1 MSLKIVC
8 AGYLVRCPLGG
19 VSWHHLQYLVGFDR
33 LGHEVM
39 FIEHF
44 GWPRSCYNPAQQEMG
59 SDPSYGI
66 RYVSDLFAR
75 CGLKIKWSY
84 FAEDGSVFGASK
96 EEVEDFCS
104 DCDLYINLS
113 NVNSIAPSVSC
124 RRRVL
129 VDTDPVFTQI
139 GAHGFGVDGYHVRFS
154 YGELVHQN
162 GCSMPTAN
170 VRWIPT
176 RQPVVLDL
184 WTFTVGDVSAPYST
198 IISWAP
204 YPEKTYD
211 GRIYGQKGRE
221 FEPYFSLPRI
231 AHEPMQIA
239 ANAPADV
246 KSRLALGGWGLV
258 DPAIVTRDC
267 WAYQSYIKSSRAEFC
282 VAKHGY
288 VVTHCGWF
296 SDRTTSYLASGR
308 PAVVQD
314 TGFSRFLPCGKGL
327 FPYRTREEAI
337 TAIKSLKRNYHE
349 HSQSARRVVEELFDA
364 RIVLAKLLNASL

>member
-1 MSLKIVC
+1 MSLKILC

-19 VSWHHLQYLVGFDR
+19 LSWHHLQYLAGFDH

-39 FIEHF
+39 FVEHF
-44 GWPRSCYNPAQQEMG
+44 GWPRSCYNPDQKDVG

-66 RYVSDLFAR
+66 RYISDVFAR
-75 CGLKIKWSY
+75 CGLRIKWSY

-96 EEVEDFCS
+96 EEVNDFCT

-113 NVNSIAPSVSC
+113 NLNSIPQSERC

-139 GAHGFGVDGYHVRFS
+139 GAQGLGFDGYDVRFS

-170 VRWIPT
+170 LQWIPT

-184 WTFTVGDVSAPYST
+184 WTFTTGDPSAPYNT
-198 IISWAP
+198 VINFFFERA
-204 YPEKTYD
+204 
-211 GRIYGQKGRE
+211 RE

-231 AHEPMQIA
+231 ADEPMQIA
-239 ANAPADV
+239 ANAPANV
-246 KSRLALGGWGLV
+246 KAKLARGGWCLA
-258 DPAIVTRDC
+258 DPAMVTRDC
-267 WAYQSYIKSSRAEFC
+267 WTYQEYIKSSRAEFC

-288 VVTHCGWF
+288 VATNCGWF
-296 SDRTTSYLASGR
+296 SDRTTAYLASGR

-314 TGFSRFLPCGKGL
+314 TGFSRLLPCGEGL
-327 FPYRTREEAI
+327 LPYRTRQEAI
-337 TAIKSLKRNYHE
+337 VAIKFLKKNYHK
-349 HSQSARRVVEELFDA
+349 HCQSARRVIEEFFDA
-364 RIVLAKLLNASL
+364 RIVLSKLLNESL